1 MASQEESEL
10 QQFVD
15 EEDEVEGAPQPK
27 GTDWDQACAY
37 LTFKVVRIRDRNL
50 GMLYWFIVTL
60 VLLYII
66 IFALGMEGRHQYQEP
81 GVGTVITRFKG
92 KGFSNK
98 KAFDAA
104 DLRFPEV
111 EPYGAFILTKMLMM
125 NQKLDMCID
134 FENPC
139 PCRVGAECVNGFCKD
154 QSWCP
159 SLGEGNQENPQ
170 GAAIDVM
177 SGLENTIVEIH
188 SGIAFPGIGN
198 FFWVT
203 GNSPVD
209 QGYPSNPFRN
219 ITLSDLLER
228 ADPPTKL
235 EDVID
240 TGALIGVSF
249 FWNCDVLE
257 DFCEPHAVVKRLDN
271 GKGFIQ
277 KRAFHKTVGGVDE
290 RDAFLMYG
298 IRILVD
304 SSGLG
309 RKINFVLIMIQVGSG
324 LALLRTASMAS
335 DFMMLRLYPKVKT
348 DAYYKCKVEETEDYS
363 DLQDRINLIAAQ
375 KHESHS
381 LLEKVV
387 NQGGRGGA
395 GAGVSLGLGP
405 GGRGGMASTIL
416 GRRA

>member
-1 MASQEESEL
+1 MSSQQEL
-10 QQFVD
+10 QPIVD
-15 EEDEVEGAPQPK
+15 EEDVEEAPKESK
-27 GTDWDQACAY
+27 GIDWDQTCAY

-60 VLLYII
+60 VILYIV

-92 KGFSNK
+92 KGFSNG
-98 KAFDAA
+98 KAWDAA
-104 DLRFPEV
+104 DLRYPEV
-111 EPYGAFILTKMLMM
+111 EPYGAFITTKVIMM
-125 NQKLDMCID
+125 QQKIDNCVD

-139 PCRVGAECVNGFCKD
+139 PCRQGAECVDGFCKD
-154 QSWCP
+154 QAWCP
-159 SLGEGNQENPQ
+159 SLGEGNAENPE
-170 GAAIDVM
+170 GAAIDVI
-177 SGLENTIVEIH
+177 SGLENSIVEIH

-198 FFWVT
+198 YFWVT
-203 GNSPVD
+203 GASAPELFPGN
-209 QGYPSNPFRN
+209 QMEFRN
-219 ITLSDLLER
+219 ITLEALL
-228 ADPPTKL
+228 AKTVPPTKL
-235 EDVID
+235 DDVID

-249 FWNCDVLE
+249 FWNCDVLG
-257 DFCEPHAVVKRLDN
+257 DACEPNPVVKRLDN

-277 KRAFHKTVGGVDE
+277 KRAFHSTKGGVDG
-290 RDAFLMYG
+290 RDAFMMYG
-298 IRILVD
+298 VRILVD

-309 RKINFVLIMIQVGSG
+309 RKISFVLIMIQVGSG

-335 DFMMLRLYPKVKT
+335 DFMMLQLYSKVRA

-375 KHESHS
+375 KHETHA

-405 GGRGGMASTIL
+405 GGRGGIASTIL
-416 GRRA
+416 RGRN

>member
-1 MASQEESEL
+1 MASQQESEL

-15 EEDEVEGAPQPK
+15 EDDEAEEVEKKPPA
-27 GTDWDQACAY
+27 TDWDQTCAY
-37 LTFKVVRIRDRNL
+37 LTFKIVKIQDRNL

-81 GVGTVITRFKG
+81 GIGTVITRLKG
-92 KGFSNK
+92 KGFSGK
-98 KAFDAA
+98 RAFDEA
-104 DLRFPEV
+104 DLRYPEI
-111 EPYGAFILTKMLMM
+111 EPYGAFILTKNVMM
-125 NQKLDMCID
+125 NQRVSNCVD

-139 PCRVGAECVNGFCKD
+139 PCRKGAECVDGFCKD
-154 QSWCP
+154 QAYCP
-159 SLGEGNQENPQ
+159 SLGEGNADNPQ
-170 GAAIDVM
+170 GAAIDLI
-177 SGLENTIVEIH
+177 SGLENIIVEIH

-198 FFWVT
+198 YFWVT
-203 GNSPVD
+203 GHSPNA
-209 QGYPSNPFRN
+209 PRNEFKN
-219 ITLSDLLER
+219 ITLEDLLSR
-228 ADPPTKL
+228 ADPPTKID
-235 EDVID
+235 DVID

-249 FWNCDVLE
+249 FWNCDVLGDE
-257 DFCEPHAVVKRLDN
+257 CEPMVVVKRLDN

-277 KRAFHKTVGGVDE
+277 KRAFHKTIGGVDE
-290 RDAFLMYG
+290 RQAFLMYG

-335 DFMMLRLYPKVKT
+335 DFMMLQIYPKVKRE
-348 DAYYKCKVEETEDYS
+348 AYYKCKVTETEDYS
-363 DLQDRINLIAAQ
+363 DLQDRINLITAQ
-375 KHESHS
+375 KGETHV

-416 GRRA
+416 RGRN

>member
-1 MASQEESEL
+1 MASQQESEL

-15 EEDEVEGAPQPK
+15 EDDDADQAAPVKK
-27 GTDWDQACAY
+27 GTDWDQSCAY

-92 KGFSNK
+92 KGFSNG
-98 KAFDAA
+98 KAFDSA

-125 NQKLDMCID
+125 QQKVQNCVDY
-134 FENPC
+134 ENPC
-139 PCRVGAECVNGFCKD
+139 PCRLGAQCVDGFCQD
-154 QSWCP
+154 QAWCP

-170 GAAIDVM
+170 GAAIEVI

-198 FFWVT
+198 YFWVT
-203 GNSPVD
+203 GHSP
-209 QGYPSNPFRN
+209 GAHNLFKN
-219 ITLSDLLER
+219 ITLGDLLAR
-228 ADPPTKL
+228 SDPPTKL
-235 EDVID
+235 EEIID

-249 FWNCDVLE
+249 FWNCDVLADE
-257 DFCEPHAVVKRLDN
+257 CEPSAVVKRLDN

-277 KRAFHKTVGGVDE
+277 KRAFHKTIAGVDQ

-335 DFMMLRLYPKVKT
+335 DFMMLRIYPKMKR

-363 DLQDRINLIAAQ
+363 DLQDRINLIAGQ
-375 KHESHS
+375 KHETHT
-381 LLEKVV
+381 LLEKAV

-405 GGRGGMASTIL
+405 GGRGGIASTIL
-416 GRRA
+416 RGRGVA

>member
-1 MASQEESEL
+1 MASASQQEEL
-10 QQFVD
+10 QQFID
-15 EEDEVEGAPQPK
+15 EEDDVEDSAQQAK
-27 GTDWDQACAY
+27 KTDWDQTCAY
-37 LTFKVVRIRDRNL
+37 LTFKIVKIQDRNL

-60 VLLYII
+60 VILYIV

-92 KGFSNK
+92 KGFSGNR
-98 KAFDAA
+98 AFDEA
-104 DLRFPEV
+104 DLRYPEV
-111 EPYGAFILTKMLMM
+111 EPYGAFILTKQIMM
-125 NQKLDMCID
+125 NQKIEMCVD

-139 PCRVGAECVNGFCKD
+139 PCRKGAECVDGFCKD

-159 SLGEGNQENPQ
+159 SLGEGNAESPQ
-170 GAAIDVM
+170 GAAIDVIT
-177 SGLENTIVEIH
+177 GLANTIVEIH

-198 FFWVT
+198 YFWVT
-203 GNSPVD
+203 GASPL
-209 QGYPSNPFRN
+209 GKNEFRN
-219 ITLSDLLER
+219 ITLEDLVSR

-235 EDVID
+235 EDIMD

-249 FWNCDVLE
+249 FWNCDVLGDE
-257 DFCEPHAVVKRLDN
+257 CEPAAVVKRLDN
-271 GKGFIQ
+271 GKGFVQ

-290 RDAFLMYG
+290 RQAFLMYG
-298 IRILVD
+298 IRILVE

-335 DFMMLRLYPKVKT
+335 DFMMLQIYPKVKRE
-348 DAYYKCKVEETEDYS
+348 AYYKCKVTETEDYS
-363 DLQDRINLIAAQ
+363 DLQDRINLITAQ
-375 KHESHS
+375 KHETHA
-381 LLEKVV
+381 LLEKAV

-416 GRRA
+416 RGRN

>member
-1 MASQEESEL
+1 MASQQESEL

-15 EEDEVEGAPQPK
+15 EEDEEPEVAKAK
-27 GTDWDQACAY
+27 GTDWDQTCAY

-50 GMLYWFIVTL
+50 GFLYWFIVAL

-92 KGFSNK
+92 KGFADG
-98 KAFDAA
+98 KAFDSA
-104 DLRFPEV
+104 DLRYPEV
-111 EPYGAFILTKMLMM
+111 EPYGAFILTKQLMI
-125 NQKLDMCID
+125 QQQIASCID
-134 FENPC
+134 YENPC
-139 PCRVGAECVNGFCKD
+139 PCREGATCIDGFCQD
-154 QSWCP
+154 QAWCP
-159 SLGEGNQENPQ
+159 SLGEGNMDNPQ
-170 GAAIDVM
+170 GAAMQVIT
-177 SGLENTIVEIH
+177 GLANTIVEIH

-198 FFWVT
+198 YFWVT
-203 GNSPVD
+203 GASPNAPHNV
-209 QGYPSNPFRN
+209 FRN
-219 ITLSDLLER
+219 ITLEDLLAR
-228 ADPPTKL
+228 SDPPTKL
-235 EDVID
+235 DEIID

-249 FWNCDVLE
+249 FWSCDVLADE
-257 DFCEPHAVVKRLDN
+257 CEPQAVVKRLDN

-277 KRAFHKTVGGVDE
+277 KRAFHKTIGGVDK

-309 RKINFVLIMIQVGSG
+309 RKISFVLIMIQVGSG

-335 DFMMLRLYPKVKT
+335 DFMMLKLYPKVRR

-375 KHESHS
+375 KHETHA

-416 GRRA
+416 RGRS